1 MICKYQV
8 EKYCCGDIT
17 EIENYQEAISDT
29 TQTWECHHH
38 YEITYSLSVE
48 ELKEKGLYYNVPP
61 EHLIFLTKAD
71 HRKLHKENMR
81 EESRKKQSDTFLKL
95 WEDPIFREKHHR
107 KQSEEERIRRSEI
120 MKGKNINGKLS
131 KKVLQFSKTGDF
143 MNEYNSTMDI
153 QRQFGFDNSKISCC
167 CLGKRKTAYG
177 FIWKYKE

>member
-1 MICKYQV
+1 M
-8 EKYCCGDIT
+8 
-17 EIENYQEAISDT
+17 
-29 TQTWECHHH
+29 
-38 YEITYSLSVE
+38 
-48 ELKEKGLYYNVPP
+48 
-61 EHLIFLTKAD
+61 
-71 HRKLHKENMR
+71 
-81 EESRKKQSDTFLKL
+81 KL

-107 KQSEEERIRRSEI
+107 KQSEEERRRRSEI

-167 CLGKRKTAYG
+167 CLGKKKTAYG